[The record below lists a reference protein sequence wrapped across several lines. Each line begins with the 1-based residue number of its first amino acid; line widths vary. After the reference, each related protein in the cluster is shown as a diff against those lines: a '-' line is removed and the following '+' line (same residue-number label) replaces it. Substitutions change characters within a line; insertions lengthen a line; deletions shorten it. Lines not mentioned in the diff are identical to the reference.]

1 MKILSRI
8 LLLVTALSM
17 GTLAYSE
24 GHYLPDLERQTE
36 LIHLIKHDCGSCH
49 GMRLLGGLGPALT
62 PEALNAKPNEYIVTT
77 ILEGR
82 AGTPMPPWKLFI
94 SYDEAGWMATKLKK
108 GVAE

>member
-1 MKILSRI
+1 MTVSLS
-8 LLLVTALSM
+8 A
-17 GTLAYSE
+17 LAYSA
-24 GHYLPDLERQTE
+24 GNYSPDLERQTE
-36 LIHLIKHDCGSCH
+36 LIHLLKHDCGSCH
-49 GMRLLGGLGPALT
+49 GMRLRGGLGPALT